1 MKFLCHF
8 VRACAV
14 CHNIIIKFEDSS
26 LSINTSFGISPNQTY
41 ANDSIADQDEEIEE
55 NEDENE
61 SAKEKRNRLCALFE

>member
-26 LSINTSFGISPNQTY
+26 LSLNTSFGNSLNQTY
-41 ANDSIADQDEEIEE
+41 VNDTVVTEEEENEE
-55 NEDENE
+55 NEDGNEN
-61 SAKEKRNRLCALFE
+61 AKEKRDRLCASFV